1 MQPWNKQN
9 LISFAV
15 ILTAAIVAFFTI
27 AALAFYFKN
36 GCAFW
41 PVPVPVIAI
50 GYAIVVFVKKYY
62 QKSNY

>member
-9 LISFAV
+9 LFSFAV
-15 ILTAAIVAFFTI
+15 ILVAAAVAFFTI
-27 AALAFYFKN
+27 AALTLYFKN

-41 PVPVPVIAI
+41 PVPVPVAAI
-50 GYAIVVFVKKYY
+50 VYAVVVFVKKYY